1 MLGIT
6 DQNILTCR
14 IPFCHYSL
22 ILFEIL
28 KDNPVESE
36 LKFKDRDLIND
47 QCCFWRSKDEFKIQE
62 QWDIRSR
69 QYLGARYDHKSGD
82 YDWKL
87 SMRYNELQASGLPR
101 N

>member
-1 MLGIT
+1 MPLQSHYHSNMLK
-6 DQNILTCR
+6 NN
-14 IPFCHYSL
+14 PF
-22 ILFEIL
+22 
-28 KDNPVESE
+28 DSE

-101 N
+101 HFKVGCIL